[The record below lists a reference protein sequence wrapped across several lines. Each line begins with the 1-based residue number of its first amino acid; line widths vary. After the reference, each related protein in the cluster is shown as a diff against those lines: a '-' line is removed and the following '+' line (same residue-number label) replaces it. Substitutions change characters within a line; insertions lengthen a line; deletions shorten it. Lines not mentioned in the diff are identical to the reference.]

1 MPSNSTGQRQT
12 DTTTKQVQSV
22 VRAFRILEAFDR
34 QRPALT
40 STEIAERVGMNN
52 KTVHRFLLTLE
63 EIGAVS
69 RISRG
74 RFCLGMILADLGGQ
88 VSVHRV
94 LNEAVL
100 HHLEKLAEHYNESI
114 QAAVLDSM
122 DIVSI
127 AHIPSRNALS
137 IGIRVGKRWPAYC
150 TAVGKV
156 LMANMTDSVL
166 REYADTLKYE
176 RRTSST
182 ISNARALVRHVKKIR
197 QQGYALNDQ
206 ESERGLRAIAV
217 PVKNRQGHTIAAI
230 SISGP
235 VTRLSLENLLAAR
248 GDLTECALNIT
259 QNLYGNPTAPA
270 P

>member
-1 MPSNSTGQRQT
+1 MA
-12 DTTTKQVQSV
+12 TKQVQSV
-22 VRAFRILEAFDR
+22 IRAFRILEAFDR

-52 KTVHRFLLTLE
+52 KTVHRFLLTME

-74 RFCLGMILADLGGQ
+74 RFCLGMALADLGSQ
-88 VSVHRV
+88 VPVHRV

-100 HHLEKLAEHYNESI
+100 HHLEMLAEHYNESI
-114 QAAVLDSM
+114 QAAVLEGM

-127 AHIPSRNALS
+127 AHIPSRHSLS

-150 TAVGKV
+150 TAVGKI
-156 LMANMTDSVL
+156 LMADMTDSVL
-166 REYADTLKYE
+166 KEYASTLKYE
-176 RRTSST
+176 RRTPGT
-182 ISNARALVRHVKKIR
+182 ITSASALIRHIKKVR

-206 ESERGLRAIAV
+206 ESELGLRAIAV
-217 PVKNRQGHTIAAI
+217 PVKNRNEQTIAAI

-235 VTRLSLENLLAAR
+235 ITRLSMKTLLAAR
-248 GDLTECALNIT
+248 GDLERCAQRMT
-259 QNLYGNPTAPA
+259 QNLYGNSNSPDLAP
-270 P
+270 

>member
-1 MPSNSTGQRQT
+1 M
-12 DTTTKQVQSV
+12 
-22 VRAFRILEAFDR
+22 RAFRILEAFDR
-34 QRPALT
+34 QRAALT
-40 STEIAERVGMNN
+40 SMEIAERVGMNN
-52 KTVHRFLLTLE
+52 KTVHRFLLTME

-74 RFCLGMILADLGGQ
+74 RFCLGMALADLGSQ
-88 VSVHRV
+88 VPVHRV

-100 HHLEKLAEHYNESI
+100 LHLEKLAEHYNESI
-114 QAAVLDSM
+114 QAAVLEST

-127 AHIPSRNALS
+127 AHIPSRNVLS

-156 LMANMTDSVL
+156 LIANMTDSVL
-166 REYADTLKYE
+166 REYAPTLKYE
-176 RRTSST
+176 RRTPST
-182 ISNARALVRHVKKIR
+182 ITSASALVRHIKKVR

-217 PVKNRQGHTIAAI
+217 PVKNRQDQTIAAI

-248 GDLTECALNIT
+248 VDLIDCAQKIT
-259 QNLYGNPTAPA
+259 QSLYGTPTALA
-270 P
+270 S